1 MKISFHRLAFAGAG
15 ALALLAFALGPTR
28 AVVPQT
34 QVGDVAYSV
43 LGTDCT
49 VTTTTAFSA
58 ARTWTL
64 PYAGATQVGQSAQC
78 PSQLQIVDVAG
89 VVTATNTLTI
99 APQSGDTINGNAANL
114 ILSAAG
120 TRTVLVPTSGSNWQS
135 YTVGDIIS
143 TTVLTGAA
151 VSLST
156 ATAKDVATI
165 SLSQGEWE
173 CRAIISRNLN
183 ASTSVT
189 VLSGSIGSAADT
201 IGTQG
206 VNSMTQLQTAAN
218 VMGATGQD
226 TKIGPTRL
234 LLTATTTYHLVAK
247 DTFTVSTNAAY
258 GDITC
263 RRIR

>member
-1 MKISFHRLAFAGAG
+1 MKKFNYRWAFLGASAFAILAFAN
-15 ALALLAFALGPTR
+15 LPSR

-34 QVGDVAYSV
+34 QVGDAAYSV

-49 VTTTTAFSA
+49 VTTTTAFTA

-78 PSQLQIVDVAG
+78 PAQLQIIDTAG
-89 VVTATNTLTI
+89 VVTSTNTLTI
-99 APQSGDTINGNAANL
+99 APASGDTINGNAANL

-120 TRTVLVPTSGSNWQS
+120 TRTVLIPTTGSNWQS
-135 YTVGDIIS
+135 YTIGDFRS

-156 ATAKDVATI
+156 ATAADIMTI

-173 CRAIISRNLN
+173 CRATISRNLN

-189 VLSGSIGSAADT
+189 VLSGSIGATADT

-206 VNSMTQLQTAAN
+206 VNSMTSLQTAAN
-218 VMGATGQD
+218 VMGTTGQD
-226 TKIGPTRL
+226 TKIGPTRI

-247 DTFTVSTNAAY
+247 DTFSVSTNAAY